1 MVGRKAKEAK
11 VTTIT
16 TEKKKISYF
25 REVQN
30 ELKKVT
36 WTAKGELI
44 FCTKAVIIA
53 TFLFGFAIYLVDL
66 AIGGILN
73 AANALFQV
81 IFG

>member
-1 MVGRKAKEAK
+1 M
-11 VTTIT
+11 TTIT
-16 TEKKKISYF
+16 SEKKKLSYF

-36 WTAKGELI
+36 WTSKAELM

-53 TFLFGFAIYLVDL
+53 TFLFGFAIYLVDFGIG
-66 AIGGILN
+66 AILKT
-73 AANALFQV
+73 ANMLFQT